1 MCSLGGSGSTA
12 ACRPAGAGAQ
22 ARPHGRELGAPGQ
35 GELGTCS
42 WRSGDRQ
49 TVRAGRAGPLQAVA
63 AADVR
68 GCDEP
73 FARRG
78 PAAAWTARGPG
89 AAARA
94 ARGRRSGAA
103 TTARGPRA
111 ARPGRR
117 VARRR
122 LGSAGR
128 TVDLIDAS
136 SPELAYPACAGTPPP
151 CPPSPAPLNARCGS
165 LLPRRNPRVA
175 TLSRAVRNA
184 CCPDGARARLTCP
197 LRPQARLALVV
208 GVAPSRP
215 QGVCRR
221 RLRTLTGHRQP
232 PCDRYGAAA
241 GAAER
246 RATAQRP
253 SES

>member
-1 MCSLGGSGSTA
+1 MLSHGGVCVRCGA
-12 ACRPAGAGAQ
+12 PARRPPAGRRAQ

-35 GELGTCS
+35 GDLGTSS

-49 TVRAGRAGPLQAVA
+49 TVRAGRAGPLQ

-94 ARGRRSGAA
+94 ARGRRPGAA
-103 TTARGPRA
+103 TAARGPRA

-117 VARRR
+117 VARR

-136 SPELAYPACAGTPPP
+136 SPELQYRRAPVRRR
-151 CPPSPAPLNARCGS
+151 PAPFPRSPERPLWIAPAAEKSARRHS
-165 LLPRRNPRVA
+165 V
-175 TLSRAVRNA
+175 S
-184 CCPDGARARLTCP
+184 CCPQCLLSGRRPRLTCP
-197 LRPQARLALVV
+197 LRPQTRLALVV

>member
-1 MCSLGGSGSTA
+1 MD
-12 ACRPAGAGAQ
+12 GA
-22 ARPHGRELGAPGQ
+22 R
-35 GELGTCS
+35 
-42 WRSGDRQ
+42 
-49 TVRAGRAGPLQAVA
+49 
-63 AADVR
+63 
-68 GCDEP
+68 
-73 FARRG
+73 ARRG
-78 PAAAWTARGPG
+78 REGGQRAAVRGGHDGPRPSCCPSWPPRRPPPARQCWANRGSHRCLKPG
-89 AAARA
+89 AAVSGVRRYA
-94 ARGRRSGAA
+94 AA
-103 TTARGPRA
+103 
-111 ARPGRR
+111 
-117 VARRR
+117 
-122 LGSAGR
+122 L
-128 TVDLIDAS
+128 
-136 SPELAYPACAGTPPP
+136 
-151 CPPSPAPLNARCGS
+151 PPSPAPLNARCGS